1 MTTPVHRRV
10 VLKNRPAGN
19 PSASDFAIETAAVP
33 EPGDGQVVLETLF
46 LSLDPYMG
54 SAIKGRHMSGAVGVG
69 DMMPGDTV
77 GRIVK
82 SRHPGLR
89 EGDLVSSRTGWQ
101 SHALANGSEPAG
113 SGMAVALAPV
123 ARRIDAAP
131 GVSPSLYLGVLGM
144 PGLTAYA
151 GTVDM
156 LEPKPGQ
163 TLAVSAAS
171 GAVGSTVG
179 QVARNMG
186 ARVVGIAGSDDKCRF
201 VVEELGFAA
210 CVNRRKPGWEADLAA
225 ACPDGIDRYFDTVG
239 GPTLEAAMQNLAMHA
254 RIVLCGMMDQYNS
267 STILKGP
274 PLGPVMGKRATISGV
289 VVYDHFSKMPRWRK
303 LGADWIRTGKLV
315 AKEDV
320 VQGLD
325 AAPAA
330 FARLMAGENF
340 GKVVVAMAA

>member
-1 MTTPVHRRV
+1 MPPVNRRV
-10 VLKNRPAGN
+10 LLKRRPEAH
-19 PSASDFAIETAAVP
+19 PSASDFMIESVPLP
-33 EPGDGQVVLETLF
+33 EPVEGQVVVETLF

-54 SAIKGRHMSGAVGVG
+54 SAIKGRHMSGAVHEG
-69 DMMPGDTV
+69 DLMPGDTI
-77 GRIVK
+77 GRVLK
-82 SRHPGLR
+82 SRHADLR

-101 SHALANGSEPAG
+101 SHALASGSESKA
-113 SGMAVALAPV
+113 SGMAAALAPV
-123 ARRIDAAP
+123 ARKIQDVA
-131 GVSPSLYLGVLGM
+131 GISPSLYLGVLGM

-171 GAVGSTVG
+171 GAVGATVG
-179 QVARNMG
+179 QIARNMG
-186 ARVVGIAGSDDKCRF
+186 ARAVGIAGSDEKCRF
-201 VVEELGFAA
+201 VVEQMGFAA

-239 GPTLEAAMQNLAMHA
+239 GLTLEVAMANLAMHS

-274 PLGPVMGKRATISGV
+274 ALGPVLGKRATISGV
-289 VVYDHFSKMPRWRK
+289 VVYDHFAKMPRWRAI
-303 LGADWIRTGKLV
+303 GADWIKSGKLV
-315 AKEDV
+315 AKEDIV
-320 VQGLD
+320 PGLD

-340 GKVVVAMAA
+340 GKTVVAIAA